1 MIYVRRDPAL
11 IPEAVLKIAERAQ
24 ANLEALPAAD
34 RAAFIKK
41 KSHIW
46 RRFGRYL
53 AKMSYGKCWYS
64 ESLDPQSFFDVDHF
78 RPKGEAIRTD
88 TEKDEGYP
96 WLAFSWDNF
105 RYSAQ
110 RSNRLSKD
118 EATDALSGKG
128 SWFPLV
134 EGSQKA
140 CWDNRCEADERPI
153 LLDPTVR
160 GDADLTDVKADGRM
174 DRSRTCVGLARA
186 RVTRS
191 IELYGLNLPKL
202 VGARKDVMRGIE
214 RMQTNLMHLLDDADA
229 QPRPRDQ
236 NQVDGYIKML
246 RTATLPSSPYSKA
259 ARTQLILMGMPQL
272 CAQAED
278 TIASL

>member
-1 MIYVRRDPAL
+1 LIYVRRDPSL

-24 ANLEALPAAD
+24 AHLETLPAAD

-46 RRFGRYL
+46 RRFARYL

-64 ESLDPQSFFDVDHF
+64 ESPDPQSFFDVDHF
-78 RPKGEAIRTD
+78 RPKGEAIRSE
-88 TEKDEGYP
+88 TEKDDGYP
-96 WLAFSWDNF
+96 WLAFFWQNF

-118 EATDALSGKG
+118 ETTDAPSGKG

-140 CWDNRCEADERPI
+140 CWDNRCEAHERPI

-160 GDADLTDVKADGRM
+160 RDADLIDVKDDGRM
-174 DRSRTCVGLARA
+174 DCSRTCVGTARV

-191 IELYGLNLPKL
+191 IELYGLNLPRL
-202 VGARKDVMRGIE
+202 VGARKEVMRRIE
-214 RMQTNLMHLLDDADA
+214 ILHTNMIDLLTDAHV
-229 QPRPRDQ
+229 QPRPGDE
-236 NQVDGYIKML
+236 NQVDGYIDLL
-246 RTATLPSSPYSKA
+246 RTATLSSSPYSRA
-259 ARTQLILMGMPQL
+259 ARTQLILMGMAQL

-278 TIASL
+278 AIAAP

>member
-24 ANLEALPAAD
+24 ARLEALPPAD

-78 RPKGEAIRTD
+78 RPKGEAIRSD

-96 WLAFSWDNF
+96 WLAFSWGNL

-118 EATDALSGKG
+118 ESTQALSGKG

-140 CWDNRCEADERPI
+140 CWDNRCEDDERPI

-160 GDADLTDVKADGRM
+160 HDADLIDVKDDGRM
-174 DRSRTCVGLARA
+174 DCSRTCVSLTRV

-202 VGARKDVMRGIE
+202 VGARKEVMRGVE
-214 RMQTNLMHLLDDADA
+214 RMHTNLMHLLDDADA

-236 NQVDGYIKML
+236 NQVDGYVEML

-278 TIASL
+278 VIDAP

>member
-1 MIYVRRDPAL
+1 LIYVRRDPAL

>member
-1 MIYVRRDPAL
+1 LIYVRRDPTL
-11 IPEAVLKIAERAQ
+11 IPGKVLKVAERAQ
-24 ANLEALPAAD
+24 ATLEGLPAAD
-34 RAAFIKK
+34 RAAFIKE

-64 ESLDPQSFFDVDHF
+64 ESPDPQSFFDVDHF
-78 RPKGEAIRTD
+78 RPKGEAIRSE

-96 WLAFSWDNF
+96 WLAFFWDNF

-110 RSNRLSKD
+110 RSNRTSKD
-118 EATDALSGKG
+118 ETTEALSGKG
-128 SWFPLV
+128 SWFPLL
-134 EGSQKA
+134 EGSEKA
-140 CWDNRCEADERPI
+140 SWENRCEADEKPV

-160 GDADLTDVKADGRM
+160 PDTDLIDVAADGRM
-174 DRSRTCVGLARA
+174 DRSRTCVGTARV

-202 VGARKDVMRGIE
+202 VGARKEVMRSIE
-214 RMQTNLMHLLDDADA
+214 RRLTNLTELLVDSDD

-236 NQVDGYIKML
+236 DLIERHIEDL
-246 RTATLPSSPYSKA
+246 RSATFSQSPYSKA
-259 ARTQLILMGMPQL
+259 ARTQLILMGMPEL
-272 CAQAED
+272 CAQPED
-278 TIASL
+278 AIAAG

>member
-1 MIYVRRDPAL
+1 MIYVRRDPTL
-11 IPEAVLKIAERAQ
+11 IPERVLKIAERAQ
-24 ANLEALPAAD
+24 AHLEALPAAN

-64 ESLDPQSFFDVDHF
+64 ESPDPHSFFDVDHF
-78 RPKGEAIRTD
+78 RPKGEAIRSD

-96 WLAFSWDNF
+96 WLAFSWENF

-110 RSNRLSKD
+110 RSNRPSKD
-118 EATDALSGKG
+118 ESTEALSGKG

-140 CWDNRCEADERPI
+140 CWDDRCEADERPM

-160 GDADLTDVKADGRM
+160 RDTDLIDVTADGRM
-174 DRSRTCVGLARA
+174 DCSRTCVGTARG

-191 IELYGLNLPKL
+191 IELYGLNLPRL
-202 VGARKDVMRGIE
+202 VGARKEVMRRIE
-214 RMQTNLMHLLDDADA
+214 ILHTNLIDLLADA
-229 QPRPRDQ
+229 QVQPRPGDE
-236 NQVDGYIKML
+236 NQVDGYIDLL

-259 ARTQLILMGMPQL
+259 ARTQLILIGMSQL

-278 TIASL
+278 AITAP